1 MTASKLVVTVPL
13 TFVTYTVTCCSVILA
28 RQRTGRD
35 GTSRLGAR
43 AVPRAVL
50 QTAPGRLRASI
61 FRHYRPECEVL
72 AGRGQVTAGNA
83 RKNCVRCC
91 PRNGDRHSAALIPSP
106 RKHGLEQSLG
116 EEISPWPEPRWDADR
131 RAPPAGGAAV
141 PSSTAG
147 WLHASVGVP
156 FPFFRSCF
164 VGWAE
169 QSEAHADQ
177 RFGNTS
183 RGHGAPR
190 LSPLRSNDAERPR
203 TPKRRPHSFGSKR
216 KVASRFS
223 SVAF

>member
-1 MTASKLVVTVPL
+1 MAASKFPVTVPL
-13 TFVTYTVTCCSVILA
+13 TFVTYTVTCRSVILA
-28 RQRTGRD
+28 RERTGRG

-43 AVPRAVL
+43 AVPARGFADRSRA
-50 QTAPGRLRASI
+50 APGII

-72 AGRGQVTAGNA
+72 AGLGQVTAGNT
-83 RKNCVRCC
+83 RKNCVRVC
-91 PRNGDRHSAALIPSP
+91 PRNGDRRSAALTPSL

-116 EEISPWPEPRWDADR
+116 EEISLWPEPRWDADR

-156 FPFFRSCF
+156 FPFFCSCF

-177 RFGNTS
+177 RFGNTYR

-190 LSPLRSNDAERPR
+190 LSPPYEAMLRRDHAPR
-203 TPKRRPHSFGSKR
+203 SEGPTPSARIAKSLR
-216 KVASRFS
+216 ASHQ
-223 SVAF
+223 